1 MSDQS
6 GTRDRDDLS
15 RDADASRRPR
25 DEPVTGAEGGSIEI
39 VDPSPMLRRLIE
51 IGQQLDE
58 EEIRK
63 LLLRGRRIL
72 RGKDD
77 EDQNPQP

>member
-39 VDPSPMLRRLIE
+39 TDPSPMLRRLIE